1 MDELYWATKLT
12 KPTIAQTWEEITIFL
27 LILYSLIRG
36 EVEIEVTKSTKI

>member
-27 LILYSLIRG
+27 LILYSLISG
-36 EVEIEVTKSTKI
+36 GVDIEVTKNTKI